1 MNEITPPFTQGRR
14 FRPLNKKTAATL
26 LTNWRR
32 GFTIISVNK
41 DFSGRQG
48 YHMDTDCCR
57 EAVETLQAGQQA
69 MSKPRHNL
77 MQFHR
82 HAKLKLERWQKNEY
96 SPHFRRKKAKLP
108 KKAGQNRVNCCCSI
122 FDFFK
127 EKNSSRA
134 AFLFFVKKGSDGMDA
149 SGSNSLS
156 PRLCKYGSHSV
167 SYADIFGVK

>member
-1 MNEITPPFTQGRR
+1 M
-14 FRPLNKKTAATL
+14 
-26 LTNWRR
+26 TNWRR

-108 KKAGQNRVNCCCSI
+108 KNFGQNRVNCCCSI

-134 AFLFFVKKGSDGMDA
+134 AFLFFVKKEVTA
-149 SGSNSLS
+149 WT
-156 PRLCKYGSHSV
+156 PRAVIVYHRDC
-167 SYADIFGVK
+167 ANMGVIAFLMPTSSA

>member
-1 MNEITPPFTQGRR
+1 MNEKMPSFAQGRR
-14 FRPLNKKTAATL
+14 FCPLNQKTADTL

-32 GFTIISVNK
+32 GFTIIPVNK

-96 SPHFRRKKAKLP
+96 SPQFRRTKGKA
-108 KKAGQNRVNCCCSI
+108 A
-122 FDFFK
+122 
-127 EKNSSRA
+127 EKFWA
-134 AFLFFVKKGSDGMDA
+134 K
-149 SGSNSLS
+149 
-156 PRLCKYGSHSV
+156 
-167 SYADIFGVK
+167 